1 MRITPLSTDSQY
13 VIAGQ
18 SLASELAFLDFKSKT
33 RLAGLRLFDR
43 GLNRLL
49 VIWRR
54 VFVEKHDFLVF
65 LGIDETVLFTG
76 LWVLGREFVDARQVF
91 FFSDAIL
98 RA

>member
-1 MRITPLSTDSQY
+1 M
-13 VIAGQ
+13 
-18 SLASELAFLDFKSKT
+18 
-33 RLAGLRLFDR
+33 
-43 GLNRLL
+43 

-54 VFVEKHDFLVF
+54 IFVEKHDLLVF

-76 LWVLGREFVDARQVF
+76 LWVLGRELVNARQVF